1 MGAFN
6 LQINAQYGETP
17 LSCEGFYGTLVYAT
31 TANDASQFVIQFL
44 ATNEGGDPGPTIFQL
59 ATTGELVSGYP
70 SSTLYASQPK
80 AGAANDNDFF
90 FTTADGIPPTK
101 SNYADSYL
109 SGEFRSTNMQ
119 LEYLAGGDDVFF
131 FCPTDP
137 ATGLTNVL
145 VLAISKPTGCIF
157 PVVTVVYIWEG

>member
-6 LQINAQYGETP
+6 LQINAKYGETP
-17 LSCEGFYGTLVYAT
+17 LSCEGCYETLTCAT

-80 AGAANDNDFF
+80 AGAANNNDFF
-90 FTTADGIPPTK
+90 FTTADGIPLTK

-109 SGEFRSTNMQ
+109 GGEFRSTNMQ
-119 LEYLAGGDDVFF
+119 LECLAGGDDVFF
-131 FCPTDP
+131 FYPTDP
-137 ATGLTNVL
+137 ATGLTNVP
-145 VLAISKPTGCIF
+145 VLAISKPTSCIF
-157 PVVTVVYIWEG
+157 PVVTVVYI